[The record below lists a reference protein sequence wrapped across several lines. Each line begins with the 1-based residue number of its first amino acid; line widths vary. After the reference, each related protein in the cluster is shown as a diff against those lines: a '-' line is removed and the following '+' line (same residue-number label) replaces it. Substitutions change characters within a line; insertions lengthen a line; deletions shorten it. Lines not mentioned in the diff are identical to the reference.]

1 MKLFK
6 YIAALLAILAI
17 QSCDDNTSTI
27 GTILTDNKDNLEI
40 ATDSFV
46 VTTRSIASDSV
57 LSRSTIA
64 YLGKVRDPETG
75 AYVTGDYMTQF
86 YSFENYTF
94 PERSRM
100 RSIIDGEI
108 VADSCEINLYYE
120 NTSYGDS
127 LAAMKLTMYELATP
141 MEESKLYYSNFS
153 PIDEGY
159 LRSENGIAKERA
171 YTLKY
176 MNLSDDQRAK
186 ATTRSIKIKL
196 NDPYTSKEGK
206 TYNNYG
212 SYLIDKYYQ
221 DASNYRNFYT
231 FTHNV
236 VPGFYFKTTNGLGS
250 MADIYMTQLAV
261 YFRYL
266 HSDTIAVG
274 TAAFSGTEEVLQT
287 TTFTNDKST
296 IDRLLADQSCT
307 YIKTPA
313 AIFTEVTL
321 PIEDILRG
329 HEGDTI
335 NTAKIVFRRINNTST
350 SNYAL
355 QPSTTLLMVPKYR
368 MYSFF
373 EKHEV
378 ADFKTTFLATL
389 STGKNSYTFDNISSL
404 LRDLYSRRG
413 TEDWNKVVLI
423 PVVTTYNSQ
432 NELTKVV
439 HDMSLRSTR
448 LVGGSENK
456 NGDIKISIV
465 YSKFK

>member
-1 MKLFK
+1 
-6 YIAALLAILAI
+6 
-17 QSCDDNTSTI
+17 
-27 GTILTDNKDNLEI
+27 
-40 ATDSFV
+40 
-46 VTTRSIASDSV
+46 
-57 LSRSTIA
+57 
-64 YLGKVRDPETG
+64 
-75 AYVTGDYMTQF
+75 
-86 YSFENYTF
+86 
-94 PERSRM
+94 
-100 RSIIDGEI
+100 
-108 VADSCEINLYYE
+108 
-120 NTSYGDS
+120 
-127 LAAMKLTMYELATP
+127 
-141 MEESKLYYSNFS
+141 
-153 PIDEGY
+153 
-159 LRSENGIAKERA
+159 
-171 YTLKY
+171 
-176 MNLSDDQRAK
+176 
-186 ATTRSIKIKL
+186 
-196 NDPYTSKEGK
+196 
-206 TYNNYG
+206 
-212 SYLIDKYYQ
+212 
-221 DASNYRNFYT
+221 
-231 FTHNV
+231 
-236 VPGFYFKTTNGLGS
+236 

-335 NTAKIVFRRINNTST
+335 NTAKIVFRRINNAST